1 MCQFKSKKNEI
12 QNSSWYDYIK
22 KKDLSGDKVIP
33 ESIKNIL
40 KTLENNGFE
49 AYIVGGFVRDYLL
62 KKKTNDF
69 DIATNALPKDLIGIF
84 GVPKRKI
91 EYGSYHLKMENYDVD
106 ITTYRKEGEYQNNRP
121 TEVTYSNNLVE
132 DAKRRDFTMN
142 ALYMNERENIIDL
155 YDGIKDINAKTI
167 KMIGNP
173 SVRLKED
180 PIRILRAVRF
190 SVIYN
195 FKLEKTLK
203 NAIQKEKK
211 NIEKIP
217 LDKVK
222 KELDAILLANG
233 FFVLKK
239 LGLLKE
245 LGITT
250 TKIVYVEDLSG
261 LWAQLNT
268 TKEYVHEK
276 SLKNNQKSINKII
289 NCGTIKL
296 LDLYHYG
303 FYLCRVAA
311 TILHFPIK
319 KLEKMESTMP
329 IKSRRDIDITAEEIK
344 AISGLENKELGILI
358 QIIEEAIISLKL
370 KNKKEEIIRFIKRR

>member
-1 MCQFKSKKNEI
+1 M
-12 QNSSWYDYIK
+12 
-22 KKDLSGDKVIP
+22 IP

-40 KTLENNGFE
+40 KNLENNGFE
-49 AYIVGGFVRDYLL
+49 AYIVGGFVRDYFLH
-62 KKKTNDF
+62 KKTNDF
-69 DIATNALPKDLIGIF
+69 DITTNALPKDLVGIF
-84 GVPKRKI
+84 GIPKRKI
-91 EYGSYHLKMENYDVD
+91 EYGSYHLKVESLNVD

-121 TEVTYSNNLVE
+121 TEVIYSNNLME

-142 ALYMNERENIIDL
+142 AIYMNGRENIIDL
-155 YDGIKDINAKTI
+155 YNGINDIKAKTI

-180 PIRILRAVRF
+180 SIRILRAVRF

-195 FKLEKTLK
+195 FKLEKKLK

-211 NIEKIP
+211 NLAKIP

-233 FFVLKK
+233 FPVLKK

-245 LGITT
+245 LGITS

-261 LWAQLNT
+261 LWAQLDT
-268 TKEYVHEK
+268 TKEYVQEK
-276 SLKNNQKSINKII
+276 TLKNNQKSINKII
-289 NCGTIKL
+289 NCGTIKM
-296 LDLYHYG
+296 LDLYRYG

-311 TILHFPIK
+311 TIIHFPIK
-319 KLEKMESTMP
+319 KLEKMESNLP
-329 IKSRRDIDITAEEIK
+329 IKSPRDIDITSEEIK
-344 AISGLENKELGILI
+344 KISGLEKEELGILI
-358 QIIEEAIISLKL
+358 KTIEEAIISLKL
-370 KNKKEEIIRFIKRR
+370 KNEKEEIIRFIKRR